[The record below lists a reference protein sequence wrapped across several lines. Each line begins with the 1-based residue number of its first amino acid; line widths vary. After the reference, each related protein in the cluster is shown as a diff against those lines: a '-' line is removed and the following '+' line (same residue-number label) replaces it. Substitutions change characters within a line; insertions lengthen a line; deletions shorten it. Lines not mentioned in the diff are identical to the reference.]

1 MVIRVLKNKWGF
13 CPSHY
18 ITIVPPQSYVTSV
31 IGWLPFLFSS
41 RQPRPPL
48 DQLRAHVLLFAVSH
62 FFTQYGSD
70 SRVYLS
76 DKVAPGVS
84 VWRACPS
91 SLLKNRKAVSP
102 LLWFFGTD
110 RTRCPPHICQASLWE
125 GASPHSFPRSRKGSS
140 PLTASFSLPR
150 HPYHLPKSN
159 LYTLH
164 TVCDS
169 ILVY

>member
-48 DQLRAHVLLFAVSH
+48 NQLRAHVLLFAVSH

-91 SLLKNRKAVSP
+91 SLLKNRKGCLPFSGFSVQTERGVLLISVKLHSGKELVPTPSP
-102 LLWFFGTD
+102 
-110 RTRCPPHICQASLWE
+110 
-125 GASPHSFPRSRKGSS
+125 GAEKG
-140 PLTASFSLPR
+140 L
-150 HPYHLPKSN
+150 HP
-159 LYTLH
+159 
-164 TVCDS
+164 
-169 ILVY
+169 